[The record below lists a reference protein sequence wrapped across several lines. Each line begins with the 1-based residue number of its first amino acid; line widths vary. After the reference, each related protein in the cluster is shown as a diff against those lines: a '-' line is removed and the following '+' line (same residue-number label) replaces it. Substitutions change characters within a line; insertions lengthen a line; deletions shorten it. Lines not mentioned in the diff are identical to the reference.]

1 MPPRDG
7 VWVPESKLR
16 GVARRRQ
23 QHQMLPWPTW
33 SPLAPACPE
42 SSAVSRAASSE
53 TLKFPFASVGG
64 RRLLGAAFLPS
75 AKESGMSDKHEKA
88 RRIVEGEIEEYARDR
103 DG

>member
-1 MPPRDG
+1 MADVVPARPCLHG
-7 VWVPESKLR
+7 VR
-16 GVARRRQ
+16 A
-23 QHQMLPWPTW
+23 
-33 SPLAPACPE
+33 

-64 RRLLGAAFLPS
+64 RRLLGAAFLPP